1 MKNSVIQWDSGKCK
15 TCYSCIRACKVKAI
29 HVKNNSV
36 FPYFEEAQCIHC
48 GHCIAACAYHAISYF
63 DSKEQVKTML
73 NSGSKVAA
81 ICAPS
86 IAGEFVDI
94 ADYRKF
100 VKMIR
105 YLGFSYVNEMSFG
118 VDIVAAKY
126 RELTTQNS
134 NGKFY
139 LTSHCPCV
147 VELIEKSYPDLISN
161 LLPIV
166 TPAAAMAVILRK
178 LHGKTLKIVQITPC
192 VAAKNGVERYNKGTG
207 KIDAVITFKELRDLF
222 EEFKIKEAY
231 TESSEFDTPFG
242 YKGGLYPVAQ
252 GFVEATNLDITIL
265 KGNTQTIEGS
275 HNAIEAIRQFK
286 DYHDTIRSNMNIFY
300 CEGCISGPGMSQSG
314 NKYLKQ
320 TFTKDYVK
328 KRLLNFELDRWHGEI
343 MQHMRYKEL
352 EATFDNKKYK
362 IGCGDETQVL
372 VMQRILQQI
381 TELKK
386 GIELNCGACGYE
398 TCRGLA
404 LAVTQGIAIPEMC
417 VPNSQLGSREAVI
430 DMRRNTEDL
439 EKTQERVKELEKE
452 TNTLTTKANSLKS
465 AFTIFIRNLNPG
477 IVITN
482 PELKVVDANQS
493 FVEILGEDAL
503 EIHDVIP
510 FLIGADIKTLLPSN
524 LVSQLNYM
532 MQHEEEKFVKDVEIN
547 DKLTNCTLFQLI
559 PNQLYGIV
567 MRNLHSKE
575 ERPEEIINRINK
587 VIEENLRQVQQ
598 IGFILGEG
606 AAKTEKMLNTIIE
619 TYK

>member
-1 MKNSVIQWDSGKCK
+1 MNNIVIQWDSRKCK

-36 FPYFEEAQCIHC
+36 FPYFEEVQCIHC

-63 DSKEQVKTML
+63 DSKEQVKNLL
-73 NSGSKVAA
+73 NSVGKVAA
-81 ICAPS
+81 VCAPS

-94 ADYRKF
+94 TDYRKF

-139 LTSHCPCV
+139 ITSHCPCI
-147 VELIEKSYPDLISN
+147 VELIEKSFPELIPD
-161 LLPIV
+161 LLPIIP
-166 TPAAAMAVILRK
+166 PAAAMAVILRK
-178 LHGKTLKIVQITPC
+178 LHGKNLKIVQITPC
-192 VAAKNGVERYNKGTG
+192 VAAKNGIQRYNKGMT

-252 GFVEATNLDITIL
+252 GFVEAADLDLTIL

-275 HNAIEAIRQFK
+275 HNAIDAIKQFK
-286 DYHDTIRSNMNIFY
+286 EYHDTIRSNMNIFY

-328 KRLLNFELDRWHGEI
+328 KRLLNFELNRWHGEI
-343 MQHMRYKEL
+343 IQHIRYKEL
-352 EATFDNKKYK
+352 EAVFTDKEYK
-362 IGCGDETQVL
+362 IECCDEAQIV
-372 VMQRILQQI
+372 VMQCVLQKI
-381 TELKK
+381 TEPKK

-398 TCRGLA
+398 RCRGLA

-439 EKTQERVKELEKE
+439 EKAQKRVKELEKE
-452 TNTLTTKANSLKS
+452 TGTLTIKANSLKS
-465 AFTIFIRNLNPG
+465 AFSIFIRKLNPG

-482 PELKVVDANQS
+482 PELKVIDSNQS
-493 FVEILGEDAL
+493 FVDILGEDAL

-510 FLIGADIKTLLPSN
+510 FLIGADLKTLIPSS
-524 LVSQLNYM
+524 LVSQLSYII
-532 MQHEEEKFVKDVEIN
+532 QHDEEKFVKDVEI
-547 DKLTNCTLFQLI
+547 DGKLTNCTLFQLI
-559 PNQLYGIV
+559 PNQLYGII

-575 ERPEEIINRINK
+575 ERPEEIIHRINEI
-587 VIEENLRQVQQ
+587 IEENLRQVQQ

-606 AAKTEKMLNTIIE
+606 AAKTEKMLHSIIE

>member
-1 MKNSVIQWDSGKCK
+1 MKNSVIQWNSGKCK
-15 TCYSCIRACKVKAI
+15 TCYSCIRACRVKAI

-36 FPYFEEAQCIHC
+36 FPYFEEEQCIHC

-63 DSKEQVKTML
+63 DSKEFVKTML

-105 YLGFSYVNEMSFG
+105 YLGFTYVNEMSFG

-134 NGKFY
+134 NEKFFI
-139 LTSHCPCV
+139 TSHCPSV
-147 VELIEKSYPDLISN
+147 VELIEKSFPDLIPN

-166 TPAAAMAVILRK
+166 PPAVAMAIALRK
-178 LHGKTLKIVQITPC
+178 IHGKTLKVVQVTPC
-192 VAAKNGVERYNKGTG
+192 VAAKNGVVRYNKGMS

-222 EEFKIKEAY
+222 DEFKIKEAY

-242 YKGGLYPVAQ
+242 YKGGLYPVPQ
-252 GFVEATNLDITIL
+252 GFLEATDLDITIL
-265 KGNTQTIEGS
+265 KGNTQSIEGS
-275 HNAIEAIRQFK
+275 HNAVEAIRQFK

-300 CEGCISGPGMSQSG
+300 CEGCISGPGMSQCG

-328 KRLLNFELDRWHGEI
+328 KRLLHFELDRWYGEI
-343 MQHMRYKEL
+343 IQHTRYKEL
-352 EATFDNKKYK
+352 EVAFADKKIK
-362 IGCGDETQVL
+362 IGNNDDVQVL
-372 VMQRILQQI
+372 AMQRILQKI

-404 LAVTQGIAIPEMC
+404 LAVAQGIAIPEMC

-439 EKTQERVKELEKE
+439 EKAQERLKELEKE
-452 TNTLTTKANSLKS
+452 TNTLSTRANSLRS
-465 AFTIFIRNLNPG
+465 AFTIFIRNLNSG

-482 PELKVVDANQS
+482 PELKVVDSNEG
-493 FVEILGEDAL
+493 FIDILGEDAAD
-503 EIHDVIP
+503 IHDVVP
-510 FLIGADIKTLLPSN
+510 FLIGADIKTLIPSS
-524 LVSQLNYM
+524 LISQLNYM
-532 MQHEEEKFVKDVEIN
+532 MQHDEEKFVKDVEIN
-547 DKLTNCTLFQLI
+547 GKLTNCTLFQLI

-567 MRNLHSKE
+567 MKNLHSKE
-575 ERPEEIINRINK
+575 ERPEEIMNRIND

>member
-1 MKNSVIQWDSGKCK
+1 MNNTVIQWDNGKCK

-36 FPYFEEAQCIHC
+36 FPYFEEEQCNHC
-48 GHCIAACAYHAISYF
+48 GHCIAACAYHAISYT
-63 DSKEQVKTML
+63 DSKEIVKAML

-118 VDIVAAKY
+118 VDIVATKY
-126 RELTTQNS
+126 REITTQNTGG
-134 NGKFY
+134 NFY
-139 LTSHCPCV
+139 ISSHCPAI
-147 VELIEKSYPDLISN
+147 VELIEKLFPELIPN

-166 TPAAAMAVILRK
+166 TPAAAMAVTLRK

-192 VAAKNGVERYNKGTG
+192 VAAKEGVLRYKGMN
-207 KIDAVITFKELRDLF
+207 KIDAVITFKELRELF
-222 EEFKIKEAY
+222 EEFKIKEAF
-231 TESSEFDTPFG
+231 TETSEFDTPFG
-242 YKGGLYPVAQ
+242 YKGGLYPVAP
-252 GFVEATNLDITIL
+252 GFVEATNMDISIL
-265 KGNTQTIEGS
+265 KGNTQTVEGS
-275 HNAIEAIRQFK
+275 HNAIDAIKQFK
-286 DYHDTIRSNMNIFY
+286 EYHDTIRSNMNIFY
-300 CEGCISGPGMSQSG
+300 CEGCISGPGMSQAG

-343 MQHMRYKEL
+343 MQHNRYREL
-352 EATFDNKKYK
+352 EATFTDKKYN
-362 IGCGDETQVL
+362 IEEGGELQVL
-372 VMQRILQQI
+372 IMKRILQKI
-381 TELKK
+381 TEPKK

-404 LAVTQGIAIPEMC
+404 LAVAQGIAIPEMC
-417 VPNSQLGSREAVI
+417 IPNSQLGSREAVI
-430 DMRRNTEDL
+430 NMRRNSEDL
-439 EKTQERVKELEKE
+439 EKTQTQLKELEKE
-452 TNTLTTKANSLKS
+452 TNLLTTKANSLKS
-465 AFTIFIRNLNPG
+465 AFTIFIRNLSPG

-482 PELKVVDANQS
+482 PELKVVDSNQG
-493 FVEILGEDAL
+493 FVDILGEDAL
-503 EIHDVIP
+503 DIHDVIP
-510 FLIGADIKTLLPSN
+510 FLIGADIKTLIPPS
-524 LVSQLNYM
+524 LVSQLNYL
-532 MQHEEEKFVKDVEIN
+532 MQHDEDKFVRDVEIN
-547 DKLTNCTLFQLI
+547 GKLTNCTLFQLI
-559 PNQLYGIV
+559 PNQLYGIIL
-567 MRNLHSKE
+567 RNLHSKE
-575 ERPEEIINRINK
+575 ERPEEIKNRINE
-587 VIEENLRQVQQ
+587 VIEETLRQVQQ

>member
-1 MKNSVIQWDSGKCK
+1 MNNSVIQWDSGKCK

-36 FPYFEEAQCIHC
+36 FPYFEEDQCIHC

-81 ICAPS
+81 VCAPS

-105 YLGFSYVNEMSFG
+105 YLGFTYVNEMSFG

-126 RELTTQNS
+126 RELTTQNI
-134 NGKFY
+134 NGKYY

-147 VELIEKSYPDLISN
+147 VELVEKSFPDLIPN
-161 LLPIV
+161 LLPV
-166 TPAAAMAVILRK
+166 VSPAAAMAVILRK
-178 LHGKTLKIVQITPC
+178 LHGKNLKIVQITPC
-192 VAAKNGVERYNKGTG
+192 VAAKNGTMRYKGMN
-207 KIDAVITFKELRDLF
+207 KIDAVITFKELRELF
-222 EEFKIKEAY
+222 EEFKIKEAF

-242 YKGGLYPVAQ
+242 YKGGLYPVSQ
-252 GFVEATNLDITIL
+252 GFVEATNLDISIL
-265 KGNTQTIEGS
+265 KGNTQTVEGS
-275 HNAIEAIRQFK
+275 HNAIDAIKQFK
-286 DYHDTIRSNMNIFY
+286 EYFDTIRSNMNIFY
-300 CEGCISGPGMSQSG
+300 CEGCISGPGMSQTG

-343 MQHMRYKEL
+343 MQHARYKEL
-352 EATFDNKKYK
+352 DATFTDKKYSVTV
-362 IGCGDETQVL
+362 GDEVQVL
-372 VMQRILQQI
+372 IMKRILQKI
-381 TELKK
+381 TEPKK

-404 LAVTQGIAIPEMC
+404 LAVAKGIAIPEMC

-430 DMRRNTEDL
+430 NMRRNTEDL
-439 EKTQERVKELEKE
+439 EKVQEKLKEFEKE
-452 TNTLTTKANSLKS
+452 TNILTAKANSLRS
-465 AFTIFIRNLNPG
+465 AFTIFIRNLNTG

-482 PELKVVDANQS
+482 PELKVVDSNQG
-493 FVEILGEDAL
+493 FVDILGEDAL
-503 EIHDVIP
+503 DVHDVIP
-510 FLIGADIKTLLPSN
+510 FLIGADIKTLIPSS
-524 LVSQLNYM
+524 LVSQLNYL
-532 MQHEEEKFVKDVEIN
+532 MQHDEDKFVKDVEIN
-547 DKLTNCTLFQLI
+547 GKLTNCTLFQLI
-559 PNQLYGIV
+559 PNQLYGII

-575 ERPEEIINRINK
+575 ERPEEIMSRINE

-606 AAKTEKMLNTIIE
+606 AAKTEKMLHTIIE

>member
-1 MKNSVIQWDSGKCK
+1 MNNSVIQWDNGKCK

-36 FPYFEEAQCIHC
+36 FPYFEEDQCIHC
-48 GHCIAACAYHAISYF
+48 GHCIAVCAYHAISYF
-63 DSKEQVKTML
+63 DSKEQVKNML
-73 NSGSKVAA
+73 NSGGKVAA
-81 ICAPS
+81 VCAPS

-94 ADYRKF
+94 SDYRKF

-134 NGKFY
+134 SGKFY
-139 LTSHCPCV
+139 ITSHCPCV
-147 VELIEKSYPDLISN
+147 VELVEKFFPDLIPN

-166 TPAAAMAVILRK
+166 TPVSAMATVLRK
-178 LHGKTLKIVQITPC
+178 LHGKNLKIVQITPC
-192 VAAKNGVERYNKGTG
+192 VAAKNGTQRFNKGMN
-207 KIDAVITFKELRDLF
+207 KVDAVITFKELRELF

-242 YKGGLYPVAQ
+242 YKGGLFPIAQ
-252 GFVEATNLDITIL
+252 GFEEATDLDLTIL
-265 KGNTQTIEGS
+265 KGNTQTVQGS
-275 HNAIEAIRQFK
+275 SNAINAIKQFK
-286 DYHDTIRSNMNIFY
+286 EYHDMIRSNMNIFY
-300 CEGCISGPGMSQSG
+300 CEGCISGPGMSQTG

-320 TFTKDYVK
+320 TLTKDYVK
-328 KRLLNFELDRWHGEI
+328 KRLLNFELDRWYGEI
-343 MQHMRYKEL
+343 MQHTRYKEL
-352 EATFDNKKYK
+352 EDTFTDKRYK
-362 IGCGDETQVL
+362 RGNEDEVNVL
-372 VMQRILQQI
+372 SMKRILQQI
-381 TELKK
+381 TEPKK

-404 LAVTQGIAIPEMC
+404 LAVAQGIAIPEMC
-417 VPNSQLGSREAVI
+417 VTNSQLGSREAVI

-439 EKTQERVKELEKE
+439 GKAQERLKELEKE
-452 TNTLTTKANSLKS
+452 TNILSTRANSLKS
-465 AFTIFIRNLNPG
+465 AFTIFIRNLSTG

-482 PELKVVDANQS
+482 PELKVVDSNQG
-493 FVEILGEDAL
+493 FVDILGEDAL
-503 EIHDVIP
+503 DVHDVIP
-510 FLIGADIKTLLPSN
+510 FLIGADIKTLIPTS

-532 MQHEEEKFVKDVEIN
+532 MQHDEDKFVKDVEIN
-547 DKLTNCTLFQLI
+547 DKLVNCTLFQLI
-559 PNQLYGIV
+559 PNQLYGII

-575 ERPEEIINRINK
+575 ERPEEIMNRINE

-606 AAKTEKMLNTIIE
+606 AAKTEKMLNTIVE

>member
-1 MKNSVIQWDSGKCK
+1 MKNSVIQWNSGKCK
-15 TCYSCIRACKVKAI
+15 TCYSCIRACRVKAI

-36 FPYFEEAQCIHC
+36 FPYFEEGQCIHC

-63 DSKEQVKTML
+63 DSKEIVKTML

-105 YLGFSYVNEMSFG
+105 YLGFTYVNEMSFG

-126 RELTTQNS
+126 REITTQHS
-134 NGKFY
+134 SEKFF
-139 LTSHCPCV
+139 LTSHCPSV
-147 VELIEKSYPDLISN
+147 VELIEKSYPELIPN

-166 TPAAAMAVILRK
+166 SPAAAMAVTLRK
-178 LHGKTLKIVQITPC
+178 IHGKTLKVVQITPC
-192 VAAKNGVERYNKGTG
+192 VAAKNGIARYNKGMN

-222 EEFKIKEAY
+222 EEFKIKEAF
-231 TESSEFDTPFG
+231 TETSEFDTPFG
-242 YKGGLYPVAQ
+242 YKGGLYPVSQ
-252 GFVEATNLDITIL
+252 GFLEATDLDITIL
-265 KGNTQTIEGS
+265 KGNTQSIEGS

-286 DYHDTIRSNMNIFY
+286 DYQDTIRSNMSIFY
-300 CEGCISGPGMSQSG
+300 CEGCISGPGMSQCG

-328 KRLLNFELDRWHGEI
+328 KRLLNFELDRWYGEI
-343 MQHMRYKEL
+343 IQHTRYKEL
-352 EATFDNKKYK
+352 EASFANKKFK
-362 IGCGDETQVL
+362 IDSSDDTQVL
-372 VMQRILQQI
+372 AMQRVLQKI

-386 GIELNCGACGYE
+386 SIELNCGACGYE
-398 TCRGLA
+398 SCRGLA
-404 LAVTQGIAIPEMC
+404 LAVAQGIAIPEMC
-417 VPNSQLGSREAVI
+417 VPNSQLGNREAVM

-439 EKTQERVKELEKE
+439 EKTQERLKELEKE
-452 TNTLTTKANSLKS
+452 TNTLSTRANSLRS
-465 AFTIFIRNLNPG
+465 AFTIFIRNLSAG

-482 PELKVVDANQS
+482 PELKVVDSNQG
-493 FVEILGEDAL
+493 FIDILGEDAADV
-503 EIHDVIP
+503 HDVVP
-510 FLIGADIKTLLPSN
+510 FLIGADIKTLIPSS

-532 MQHEEEKFVKDVEIN
+532 MQHDDDKFVKDVEIN
-547 DKLTNCTLFQLI
+547 GKLTNCVLFQLI

-575 ERPEEIINRINK
+575 ERPEEIKNRITD

>member
-1 MKNSVIQWDSGKCK
+1 MNNSVIQWNSGRCK

-36 FPYFEEAQCIHC
+36 FPYFEEDQCIHC
-48 GHCIAACAYHAISYF
+48 GHCIAACAYHAISYQ
-63 DSKEQVKTML
+63 DSKEMVKAML
-73 NSGSKVAA
+73 NSGNKVAA
-81 ICAPS
+81 VCAPS

-105 YLGFSYVNEMSFG
+105 YLGFTYVNEMSFG

-126 RELTTQNS
+126 RELTTLS
-134 NGKFY
+134 DKY
-139 LTSHCPCV
+139 YISSHCPCV
-147 VELIEKSYPDLISN
+147 VELIEKSFPELIPS
-161 LLPIV
+161 LVPV
-166 TPAAAMAVILRK
+166 VSPASAMAVILRK
-178 LHGKTLKIVQITPC
+178 LHGKNLKIVQITPC
-192 VAAKNGVERYNKGTG
+192 VAAKNGIERYKGMN
-207 KIDAVITFKELRDLF
+207 KIDAIITFKELRDLF
-222 EEFKIKEAY
+222 EEFKIKEAF

-265 KGNTQTIEGS
+265 KGNTQTVEGS
-275 HNAIEAIRQFK
+275 HNAIDAIKQFK
-286 DYHDTIRSNMNIFY
+286 EYHDTIRSNMNIFY

-343 MQHMRYKEL
+343 MQHVRYKEL
-352 EATFDNKKYK
+352 DATFTDKQYTL
-362 IGCGDETQVL
+362 GDGDDVQVL
-372 VMQRILQQI
+372 VMKRILQKI
-381 TELKK
+381 TEPKK

-404 LAVTQGIAIPEMC
+404 TAVAKGIAIPEMC

-430 DMRRNTEDL
+430 NMRRNTEDL
-439 EKTQERVKELEKE
+439 EKAKERLKEFEKE
-452 TNTLTTKANSLKS
+452 TNLITAKANSLRS
-465 AFTIFIRNLNPG
+465 AFTIFIRNLNTG

-482 PELKVVDANQS
+482 PELKVVDSNQG
-493 FVEILGEDAL
+493 FVDILGEDAL
-503 EIHDVIP
+503 DVHDVIP
-510 FLIGADIKTLLPSN
+510 FLIGADIKTLIPSN
-524 LVSQLNYM
+524 LVSQLNYL
-532 MQHEEEKFVKDVEIN
+532 MQHDEDKFVKDVEIN
-547 DKLTNCTLFQLI
+547 GKLTNCTLFQLI
-559 PNQLYGIV
+559 PNQLYGII

-575 ERPEEIINRINK
+575 ERPEEIMSRIND

-606 AAKTEKMLNTIIE
+606 AAKTEKMLHTIIE

>member
-1 MKNSVIQWDSGKCK
+1 MKNIVIQWDSGKCK

-63 DSKEQVKTML
+63 DSKEQVKAML
-73 NSGSKVAA
+73 NSGNKVAA
-81 ICAPS
+81 VCAPS

-134 NGKFY
+134 SGKFY

-161 LLPIV
+161 LLPTV

-192 VAAKNGVERYNKGTG
+192 VAAKNGIERYNKGIN
-207 KIDAVITFKELRDLF
+207 KIDAVITFKELRELF

-231 TESSEFDTPFG
+231 TESSEFDMPFG

-252 GFVEATNLDITIL
+252 GFVEATDLDITIL

-328 KRLLNFELDRWHGEI
+328 KRLLNFELNRWYGEI
-343 MQHMRYKEL
+343 TQHVRYKEL
-352 EATFDNKKYK
+352 EVTFEDKEYK
-362 IGCGDETQVL
+362 IGGSDEVKVA
-372 VMQRILQQI
+372 VMQRTLQQI
-381 TELKK
+381 TEPKK

-398 TCRGLA
+398 TCRSLA
-404 LAVTQGIAIPEMC
+404 LAVAQGIAIPEMC
-417 VPNSQLGSREAVI
+417 IPNSQLGSREAVI

-439 EKTQERVKELEKE
+439 EKAQERVKELEKE
-452 TNTLTTKANSLKS
+452 TNTLTTKTNSLKS

-493 FVEILGEDAL
+493 FVDILGEDAL

-510 FLIGADIKTLLPSN
+510 FLIGADLKSLIPSS

-532 MQHEEEKFVKDVEIN
+532 MQHEEGRFVKDVEIN

-559 PNQLYGIV
+559 PNQLYGII

-575 ERPEEIINRINK
+575 ERPEEIINRINE

-606 AAKTEKMLNTIIE
+606 AAKTEKMLNTIVE

>member
-1 MKNSVIQWDSGKCK
+1 MKNSVIQWNSGKCK

-36 FPYFEEAQCIHC
+36 FPYFEEDQCIHC
-48 GHCIAACAYHAISYF
+48 GHCIAACAYHAISFF
-63 DSKEQVKTML
+63 DSKEIVKTML
-73 NSGSKVAA
+73 NSGNKVAA
-81 ICAPS
+81 VCAPS

-105 YLGFSYVNEMSFG
+105 YLGFTYVNEMSFG

-126 RELTTQNS
+126 REITTQHS
-134 NGKFY
+134 NEKYFI
-139 LTSHCPCV
+139 TSHCPCV
-147 VELIEKSYPDLISN
+147 VELIEKSFPDLLPN

-166 TPAAAMAVILRK
+166 SPAAAMAVTLRK
-178 LHGKTLKIVQITPC
+178 IHGKTLKVVQITPC
-192 VAAKNGVERYNKGTG
+192 VAAKDGVARYNKGMN

-222 EEFKIKEAY
+222 EEFKIKEAF

-242 YKGGLYPVAQ
+242 YKGGMYPVSQ
-252 GFVEATNLDITIL
+252 GFLEATDLDITIL
-265 KGNTQTIEGS
+265 KGNTQSVEGS
-275 HNAIEAIRQFK
+275 HNAIEAIKQFK

-300 CEGCISGPGMSQSG
+300 CEGCISGPGMSQAG

-328 KRLLNFELDRWHGEI
+328 KRLLNFEVDRWYGEI
-343 MQHMRYKEL
+343 IQHTRYKEL
-352 EATFDNKKYK
+352 EATFTDKKFK
-362 IGCGDETQVL
+362 VDSSDEVQVL
-372 VMQRILQQI
+372 SMQRVLQKI

-398 TCRGLA
+398 SCRGLA
-404 LAVTQGIAIPEMC
+404 LAVAQGIAIPEMC

-439 EKTQERVKELEKE
+439 EKAQERLKELEKE
-452 TNTLTTKANSLKS
+452 TSVLSTRANSLKS
-465 AFTIFIRNLNPG
+465 AFTIFIRNLNTG

-482 PELKVVDANQS
+482 PELKVVDSNQG
-493 FVEILGEDAL
+493 FVDILGEDAL
-503 EIHDVIP
+503 DVHDVIP
-510 FLIGADIKTLLPSN
+510 FLIGADIKTLLPSG

-532 MQHEEEKFVKDVEIN
+532 MQHDEEKFVKDVEIN
-547 DKLTNCTLFQLI
+547 GKLTNCTLFQLI
-559 PNQLYGIV
+559 PNQLYGIIL
-567 MRNLHSKE
+567 RNLHSKE
-575 ERPEEIINRINK
+575 ERPEEIMNRIND

>member
-1 MKNSVIQWDSGKCK
+1 MSNSVIQWDNGKCK

-36 FPYFEEAQCIHC
+36 FPYFEEDQCIHC
-48 GHCIAACAYHAISYF
+48 GHCISACAYHAISYL

-73 NSGSKVAA
+73 NSGNKVAA

-126 RELTTQNS
+126 RELTTMS
-134 NGKFY
+134 DKY
-139 LTSHCPCV
+139 YISSHCPCV
-147 VELIEKSYPDLISN
+147 VELVEKSFPDLIPN
-161 LLPIV
+161 LIPV
-166 TPAAAMAVILRK
+166 VSPAVAMSVILRK
-178 LHGKTLKIVQITPC
+178 LHGKNLKVVHITPC
-192 VAAKNGVERYNKGTG
+192 VAAKNSIERYNKGMT

-222 EEFKIKEAY
+222 EEFKIKEAF

-252 GFVEATNLDITIL
+252 GFVESTNLDITIL
-265 KGNTQTIEGS
+265 KGNTQTVEGS
-275 HNAIEAIRQFK
+275 HNAIDAINQFK
-286 DYHDTIRSNMNIFY
+286 EYHDTIRSNMNIFY
-300 CEGCISGPGMSQSG
+300 CEGCISGPGMSQTG

-343 MQHMRYKEL
+343 MQHVRYKEL
-352 EATFDNKKYK
+352 DASYTDKKYTLA
-362 IGCGDETQVL
+362 GSDEVQVL
-372 VMQRILQQI
+372 VMKRILQKI
-381 TELKK
+381 TEPKK
-386 GIELNCGACGYE
+386 GIELNCGACGYD

-404 LAVTQGIAIPEMC
+404 VAVAKGIAIPEMC
-417 VPNSQLGSREAVI
+417 VPNSQQGSREAVI
-430 DMRRNTEDL
+430 NMRRNTEDL
-439 EKTQERVKELEKE
+439 EKAQEKLKTFEKE
-452 TNTLTTKANSLKS
+452 NVTLTTKTNSLKS

-482 PELKVVDANQS
+482 PELKVVDSNQG
-493 FVEILGEDAL
+493 FVDILGEDAADV
-503 EIHDVIP
+503 HDVIP
-510 FLIGADIKTLLPSN
+510 FLIGADIKTLIPSS
-524 LVSQLNYM
+524 LVSQLNYL
-532 MQHEEEKFVKDVEIN
+532 MQHDEDKFVKDVEIAG
-547 DKLTNCTLFQLI
+547 KLINCTLFQLI

-575 ERPEEIINRINK
+575 ERPEEIMNRINE

-619 TYK
+619 TYQ

>member
-1 MKNSVIQWDSGKCK
+1 MKNSVIQWNSGKCK

-36 FPYFEEAQCIHC
+36 FPYFEETQCIHC

-73 NSGSKVAA
+73 LGSKVAA
-81 ICAPS
+81 VCAPS

-118 VDIVAAKY
+118 VDVIAAKY

-134 NGKFY
+134 GKFY

-147 VELIEKSYPDLISN
+147 VELIEKSYPDLIPS
-161 LLPIV
+161 LIPTV

-178 LHGKTLKIVQITPC
+178 LHGKALKIVQITPC
-192 VAAKNGVERYNKGTG
+192 VAAKIGTERYNKGLS
-207 KIDAVITFKELRDLF
+207 KIDAVITFKELRELF

-231 TESSEFDTPFG
+231 TETSEFDTPFG

-275 HNAIEAIRQFK
+275 HNAIDAIRQFK
-286 DYHDTIRSNMNIFY
+286 DYHDTIRSNMNILY
-300 CEGCISGPGMSQSG
+300 CEGCISGPGMSQAG

-343 MQHMRYKEL
+343 TQHVRYKEL
-352 EATFDNKKYK
+352 EAAFEDKKYK
-362 IGCGDETQVL
+362 VGGGDEVQAFA
-372 VMQRILQQI
+372 MKRILQQI
-381 TELKK
+381 TEPKK

-398 TCRGLA
+398 TCRSLA
-404 LAVTQGIAIPEMC
+404 SAVAHGIAIPEMC

-430 DMRRNTEDL
+430 DMRRNIEDL

-452 TNTLTTKANSLKS
+452 TNALATKANSLRS
-465 AFTIFIRNLNPG
+465 AFSIFIRNLNPG

-482 PELKVVDANQS
+482 TELKVVESNQG
-493 FVEILGEDAL
+493 FVDILGEEVLD
-503 EIHDVIP
+503 IHDVIP
-510 FLIGADIKTLLPSN
+510 FLIGADLKTLIPSS
-524 LVSQLNYM
+524 LISQLNYM
-532 MQHEEEKFVKDVEIN
+532 MQHDEEKFVKDVEIN

-559 PNQLYGIV
+559 PNQLYGII

-575 ERPEEIINRINK
+575 ERPEEIINRINE

-606 AAKTEKMLNTIIE
+606 AAKTEKMMNTIIE